1 MKFAYYILL
10 LSLLFV
16 GCIQQIA
23 ISSIGGIMDNG
34 FDVLNREEDLDIA
47 EKSIA
52 SNLKLLEAVMESDK
66 ENEHFQLLAS
76 MGYASYA
83 LAFAE
88 DATPERAKMFYLR
101 GRDYGLKILNQN
113 KTFAASFDKEIT
125 EFETALK
132 TFSNDD
138 VPAIFWTAI
147 GWGGYIYLSLS
158 DPDAI
163 AGIPKVEAMMKF
175 VKEKQP
181 DFYQGGAYFFLGT
194 LYGSMPK
201 ALGGKPERSKA
212 EFDEALRI
220 NNGKFLMTYVYM
232 AKTYAVQSQN
242 KELFEQCLNTVDTT
256 SLDVLPDLRLSNAVA
271 KKKAQLLRERIDDF
285 FLDESTEEEIE
296 EETPKE

>member
-1 MKFAYYILL
+1 MKYSYYILL

-76 MGYASYA
+76 MGYSSYA

-88 DATPERAKMFYLR
+88 DATPERAKLFYLR
-101 GRDYGLKILNQN
+101 GRDYGLKILIQN
-113 KTFAASFDKEIT
+113 KTFAHALDTDIT
-125 EFETALK
+125 EFTSALN
-132 TFSNDD
+132 TFSKDD
-138 VPAIFWTAI
+138 VPAVFWTAI
-147 GWGGYIYLSLS
+147 GWGGYIYLSLTN
-158 DPDAI
+158 PDAI
-163 AGIPKVEAMMKF
+163 ADVPKVEAMMQF

-181 DFYQGGAYFFLGT
+181 EFYQGGAYFFLGT
-194 LYGSMPK
+194 LYGSTPA
-201 ALGGKPERSKA
+201 ALGGKPERAKA
-212 EFDEALRI
+212 QFDEALKI

-242 KELFEQCLNTVDTT
+242 KELFESCLTTVDTT
-256 SLDVLPDLRLSNAVA
+256 SLDVLPELRLSNAVA
-271 KKKAQLLRERIDDF
+271 KKKAILLRERID
-285 FLDESTEEEIE
+285 
-296 EETPKE
+296 